1 MGKRFHL
8 LRPFPIFTVRP
19 WAGRGLWAKMNYT
32 VAQGDVRLE
41 LGIYIRGLRERV
53 EWFHG
58 YMAREPGQVALRPG
72 ELGIWTTFDEDV
84 EFLRMGVCE
93 TLGRSWAVGQNERRC
108 SAGRCE
114 AV

>member
-1 MGKRFHL
+1 MARELGQAAYG
-8 LRPFPIFTVRP
+8 T
-19 WAGRGLWAKMNYT
+19 WAG
-32 VAQGDVRLE
+32 E

-58 YMAREPGQVALRPG
+58 YMAREPGQVALGPG
-72 ELGIWTTFDEDV
+72 SWEYGRGPESRSVYVGSTFDEDV

-93 TLGRSWAVGQNERRC
+93 TLGRSWAVGQNERHC